1 MPISAAP
8 PKLDVFADVSRECR
22 ALAAADPVLANAL
35 KAIGEP
41 VIRRRAGGFEGLF
54 RIIVEQQVSVPSA
67 QAIWAR
73 CQAAFEPI
81 RAEAVHAAGE
91 AELRGLGLSGPKA
104 RYVLALAAA
113 VRSGGVSFGSIADLP
128 DEEAAESL
136 KSLKGVGPWSAA
148 IYLLFCEGR
157 VDIWPPND
165 VALLA
170 AYAGAA
176 GLDERP
182 PMAELDALSARWRPH
197 RGLAAHVLWTYY
209 AQLRGRTPI

>member
-1 MPISAAP
+1 MPTKPTP

-73 CQAAFEPI
+73 CLGAFEPI
-81 RAEAVHAAGE
+81 SADAAHAAGVE
-91 AELRGLGLSGPKA
+91 GLRALGLSRPKA
-104 RYVLALAAA
+104 KYVHSLAHA
-113 VRSGGVSFGSIADLP
+113 VRSDAICFDAISGLP
-128 DEEAAESL
+128 DDEAADGL
-136 KSLKGVGPWSAA
+136 IALKGVGPWSAA

-157 VDIWPPND
+157 VDIWPTND

-176 GLDERP
+176 GLEQRP
-182 PMAELDALSARWRPH
+182 SMAELDAVSERWRPH
-197 RGLAAHVLWTYY
+197 RGLAAHILWTYY
-209 AQLRGRTPI
+209 AHMRGRAPI